1 MTITATDNGYLVE
14 RSTDDKG
21 TQYKKEFQTKKDA
34 VIYDTWISEKD
45 LIKNDRRPFA
55 TLVDLWFQNHGQK
68 LASGVANYK
77 AIMKFNKRV
86 GNPRVNQVNT
96 ALLLEY
102 RKDLIDAGVLFSTIN
117 RTFARLKC
125 VFSVSLSTGD
135 IKGDNPFDAIRIL
148 RVADYPSGYSFDYL
162 RPNDVRRLLKFLD
175 GDALKIAKVC
185 LSTGATWSEVSKL
198 EKSHIVDNKIIL
210 TAAKTRTKRAVQVSS
225 ELLEEITNVNGKR
238 LFKPCFSIFKI
249 IFTGLSFDIKKTHPD
264 HILRHTFA
272 SHYLINGGDLFT
284 LQKILGIHSASE
296 IMRYSHLALDR
307 SNEVTHL
314 NPLVTLEL

>member
-1 MTITATDNGYLVE
+1 MTITTTDNGYLVE

-21 TQYKKEFQTKKDA
+21 TQHKKEFKIEKDA
-34 VIYDTWISEKD
+34 VIYDTWISEKN
-45 LIKNDRRPFA
+45 LIKNDRRPFT
-55 TLVDLWFQNHGQK
+55 TLVDIWFKNHGQK
-68 LASGVANYK
+68 LACGVTDYK
-77 AIMKFNKRV
+77 AIMRFNKKI

-96 ALLLEY
+96 ALLIEY

-117 RTFARLKC
+117 RTFTRLKG

-135 IKGDNPFDAIRIL
+135 IKGDNPFDALPPL
-148 RVADYPSGYSFDYL
+148 READYSFDYL
-162 RPNDVRRLLKFLD
+162 RPNDVRALLRYLD

-185 LSTGATWSEVSKL
+185 LSTGAMWSEVSKL

-210 TAAKTRTKRAVQVSS
+210 TTAKTRIKRAVQVSN

-307 SNEVTHL
+307 TNEVTQL
-314 NPLVTLEL
+314 NPLTILDL